1 MISNLEFD
9 TQPNY
14 QSIVR
19 VESRL
24 RMQDLSTFFS
34 HAPSL
39 KKLLEDVFYHNEDA
53 KSRKR
58 KIKDLGNR
66 YPVQERGKEK
76 SQDNSC
82 AADLRETQPDRDM
95 VTPRAKNYS
104 EKKI

>member
-1 MISNLEFD
+1 MLSNLEVD

-24 RMQDLSTFFS
+24 GTQDRGTSFS

-39 KKLLEDVFYHNEDA
+39 KKLLEDVLYHNEDA
-53 KSRKR
+53 KSSKR

-76 SQDNSC
+76 SRDNSC
-82 AADLRETQPDRDM
+82 AADERNPTR
-95 VTPRAKNYS
+95 PRHGNS
-104 EKKI
+104 HSKKL